1 MKITL
6 TNIEYSE
13 DYKAVAV
20 NASPKELMVEI
31 PDNTFEHQINAVVFG
46 AIAKKYSPYMAQN
59 IEKAEFT
66 IL

>member
-13 DYKAVAV
+13 NYKAVAA
-20 NASPKELMVEI
+20 NASPKELTVEI
-31 PDNTFEHQINAVVFG
+31 PDNTFEHQINEVVFG
-46 AIAKKYSPYMAQN
+46 AIAKKHSPYMAQN